1 MKLAVIG
8 TGYVGLVSG
17 VGLSAVGVDVCC
29 IDRDTAKIA
38 DLKQG
43 KSPIYEPGLDELM
56 HEQTGAGRLTFA
68 EDIATG
74 IKDADV
80 IMIAVGTPPDP
91 SSGMPDM
98 KALFGVVETLK
109 PIIAPGQVVLIKST
123 VPMGT
128 NAKTQAMLPNNA
140 IVSNPEFLREGR
152 AIRDFMQ
159 PDRIVIGLSSDK
171 AKPVMEKL
179 YKPFIDKKFP
189 LLFTSPESAEMT
201 KYAANSLLAV
211 KVAFINE
218 MADLCDRFGA
228 NVLDVAKGMGLD
240 PRIGPEFLRPGPGIG
255 GSCFPK
261 DTLALSSIGHSL
273 GLNSHIVDAVISSN
287 DSHMKR
293 MVAKITRALGGHVS
307 GKTIAALGLTFK
319 PATDDMREAASLAI
333 LPPLV
338 AAGANVV
345 AYDPE
350 GMHEAQKLMPQL
362 TYAASTEDALK
373 NADAVVILTEWDEFK
388 SLTPATF
395 KGKTVVDLRNVYD
408 ANVMRSAGVNYIG
421 LGV

>member
-17 VGLSAVGVDVCC
+17 VGLSAVGIDVCC
-29 IDRDTAKIA
+29 IDRDAGKIEG
-38 DLKQG
+38 LKQG

-56 HEQTGAGRLTFA
+56 HEQTHAGRLTFA
-68 EDIATG
+68 GDVETG

-80 IMIAVGTPPDP
+80 IMIAVGTPPEP
-91 SSGMPDM
+91 LSGMPDLN
-98 KALFGVVETLK
+98 ALFAVVETLK
-109 PIIAPGQVVLIKST
+109 PIIKPNQVVLIKST

-140 IVSNPEFLREGR
+140 IASNPEFLREGR

-159 PDRIVIGLSSDK
+159 PDRIIIGLSNDS
-171 AKPVMEKL
+171 AKPVMERL
-179 YKPFIDKKFP
+179 YRPFIDQGFP
-189 LLFTSPESAEMT
+189 LLFTTPESAEMT

-211 KVAFINE
+211 KVSFINE

-240 PRIGPEFLRPGPGIG
+240 PRIGPEFLKPGPGIG

-261 DTLALSSIGHSL
+261 DTLALSSIAHSL

-287 DSHMKR
+287 DAHMRR
-293 MVAKITRALGGHVS
+293 MVDKIIHALGGHIN

-319 PATDDMREAASLAI
+319 QATDDMREAASLSI

-338 AAGANVV
+338 AAGAKVV

-350 GMHEAQKLMPQL
+350 GMHEAKKMMPQL
-362 TYAASTEDALK
+362 TYAASAEDALK
-373 NADAVVILTEWDEFK
+373 DAEAVVVLTEWDEFK
-388 SLTPATF
+388 TFSPSMF
-395 KGKTVVDLRNVYD
+395 KGKTVIDLRNLYD
-408 ANVMRSAGVNYIG
+408 ANAMRSAGVKYIG